1 MPKLTEQTRKQSSNC
16 IKIMKL
22 LTYLTSD
29 HQQRAAFIHNNK
41 AVDLE
46 DFGEIVNFPLPSTIL
61 ELIDM
66 GFEVIDEIHSLL
78 GDVTEVEL
86 NEISYDLD
94 EIQILAPIPKP
105 RKNII
110 GIGLNYTEHVAES
123 ARTLDTTGKLPQ
135 KPIIFSKPPTTVTG
149 PNTNILLNPKLTQQL
164 DWEVELAVVIGK
176 KGKYVAKEDAM
187 DYVFGYTIIND
198 ISARDCRREGQ
209 WIVSKGQDTFAPMGP
224 YLITKD
230 EIENPHNLNLS
241 LKLNGVEKQNS
252 NTKFMLFNINDLIE
266 DLSTVFTIEPGDI
279 IATGTPAGVGAGRNP
294 QEWMKDGDVVEC
306 YVEKIGKLT
315 NTVKEIRF

>member
-1 MPKLTEQTRKQSSNC
+1 
-16 IKIMKL
+16 MKL
-22 LTYLTSD
+22 LTYKTDDSD
-29 HQQRAAFIHNNK
+29 EPRLGFIRNNR
-41 AVDLE
+41 VIDMQ
-46 DFGEIVNFPLPSTIL
+46 DFGDISNFPLPDNML
-61 ELIDM
+61 GLIDM
-66 GFEVIDEIHSLL
+66 GFEVIEEINEMIIETPENFFDEIAL
-78 GDVTEVEL
+78 DF
-86 NEISYDLD
+86 D

-149 PNTNILLNPKLTQQL
+149 PDTNVLLNNKLTQQL
-164 DWEVELAVVIGK
+164 DWEVELAVVISK
-176 KGKYVAKEDAM
+176 KGKYVAKENAL

-224 YLITKD
+224 FLVTKD

-241 LKLNGVEKQNS
+241 LKLNGIEKQNS
-252 NTKFMLFNINDLIE
+252 NTQFMLFNINDLIE
-266 DLSTVFTIEPGDI
+266 DLSIVFTLEAGDI

-294 QEWMKDGDVVEC
+294 QEWLKDGDVVEC
-306 YVEKIGKLT
+306 YVEKIGNLT
-315 NTVKEIRF
+315 NIVKEI

>member
-1 MPKLTEQTRKQSSNC
+1 
-16 IKIMKL
+16 MKL
-22 LTYLTSD
+22 LTYKTKHTEPRLG
-29 HQQRAAFIHNNK
+29 FLHNNRII
-41 AVDLE
+41 DME
-46 DFGEIVNFPLPSTIL
+46 DFGEISNFPLPIDML
-61 ELIDM
+61 DLIDL
-66 GFEVIDEIHSLL
+66 GFEIIEEITEMINETREIDFEQI
-78 GDVTEVEL
+78 GYTFEEVE
-86 NEISYDLD
+86 
-94 EIQILAPIPKP
+94 ILAPIQRP

-176 KGKYVAKEDAM
+176 HGKYVANKEAL
-187 DYVFGYTIIND
+187 DYVFGYTVIND

-224 YLITKD
+224 YLVTKD
-230 EIENPHNLNLS
+230 EIPDPHNLNLS
-241 LKLNGVEKQNS
+241 LKVNGVEKQNS
-252 NTKFMLFNINDLIE
+252 NTKFLLFNINALIE
-266 DLSTVFTIEPGDI
+266 DLSTVFTLEPGDI

-294 QEWMKDGDVVEC
+294 QEWMWDGDVVEAT
-306 YVEKIGKLT
+306 VEGIGT
-315 NTVKEIRF
+315 IVNTVKEIK

>member
-1 MPKLTEQTRKQSSNC
+1 
-16 IKIMKL
+16 MKL
-22 LTYLTSD
+22 LTYKTHD
-29 HQQRAAFIHNNK
+29 NDEQRLGFIHNNQ
-41 AVDLE
+41 VIDME
-46 DFGEIVNFPLPSTIL
+46 DFGEISNFPLPSTML

-66 GFEVIDEIHSLL
+66 GFELVE
-78 GDVTEVEL
+78 EL
-86 NEISYDLD
+86 NDMIAETEPIFLEEIAYEMD
-94 EIQILAPIPKP
+94 EVTFLAPIPKP

-135 KPIIFSKPPTTVTG
+135 KPIIFSKPPTTVTAT
-149 PNTNILLNPKLTQQL
+149 NTYIIKNTKLTSQL

-176 KGKYVAKEDAM
+176 KGKYVPKANAM
-187 DYVFGYTIIND
+187 DYVFGYTVIND

-224 YLITKD
+224 ILVTKD

-241 LKLNGVEKQNS
+241 LKVNGIEKQNS
-252 NTKFMLFNINDLIE
+252 NTKFLLFNINDLIE
-266 DLSTVFTIEPGDI
+266 DLSVVFTLEPGDI

-294 QEWMKDGDVVEC
+294 QEWLYDGDVVEAT
-306 YVEKIGKLT
+306 VEGIGT
-315 NTVKEIRF
+315 IVNTVKEISI

>member
-1 MPKLTEQTRKQSSNC
+1 M
-16 IKIMKL
+16 
-22 LTYLTSD
+22 
-29 HQQRAAFIHNNK
+29 
-41 AVDLE
+41 E
-46 DFGEIVNFPLPSTIL
+46 DFGEISNFPLPSDML
-61 ELIDM
+61 DLIDM
-66 GFEVIDEIHSLL
+66 GIEIIA
-78 GDVTEVEL
+78 EL
-86 NEISYDLD
+86 NEMVAETPENYFK
-94 EIQILAPIPKP
+94 EIAYALEEVTLLAPIQKP

-149 PNTNILLNPKLTQQL
+149 TNTEIIKNTKLTSQL

-176 KGKYVAKEDAM
+176 HCKYVPKADAL
-187 DYVFGYTIIND
+187 DYVFGYTVIND

-224 YLITKD
+224 ILVTKD

-241 LKLNGVEKQNS
+241 LKVNGIEKQNS

-266 DLSTVFTIEPGDI
+266 DLSIVFTLEPGDI
-279 IATGTPAGVGAGRNP
+279 IATGTPAGVGAGRDP
-294 QEWMKDGDVVEC
+294 QEWLYDGDVVEAT
-306 YVEKIGKLT
+306 VEGIGT
-315 NTVKEIRF
+315 IVNTVKEISK

>member
-1 MPKLTEQTRKQSSNC
+1 
-16 IKIMKL
+16 MKL
-22 LTYLTSD
+22 LTYKTTISEARLG
-29 HQQRAAFIHNNK
+29 FLHNNQV
-41 AVDLE
+41 VDME
-46 DFGEIVNFPLPSTIL
+46 DFGETVNFPLPSDML

-66 GFEVIDEIHSLL
+66 GLEVIPEINYL
-78 GDVTEVEL
+78 L
-86 NEISYDLD
+86 NEIDANSLAEVSYSLD
-94 EIQILAPIPKP
+94 EITILAPIPTP

-149 PNTNILLNPKLTQQL
+149 PNTNVLLNPKLTQQL
-164 DWEVELAVVIGK
+164 DWEVELAVIIGK
-176 KGKYVAKEDAM
+176 KGKYVPKENAM

-224 YLITKD
+224 YLVTAD

-252 NTKFMLFNINDLIE
+252 NTKFLLFNINDLIE

-279 IATGTPAGVGAGRNP
+279 IATGTPAGVGAGRSP
-294 QEWMKDGDVVEC
+294 QEWMKDGDIIEC
-306 YVEKIGKLT
+306 TIPEIGTLV
-315 NTVKEIRF
+315 NTVKAI